1 MKKSF
6 IIFVLILFYSIAG
19 FSQKDTSKNKPLN
32 DDKKIIMGN
41 TKIEAVKSKEK
52 VIPSVDIDLNKPN
65 KIDKKVVL
73 NDKKPITKQ
82 PFSIEILPKEKD
94 IVEKRFWMG
103 NDVSEKKLES
113 HLSLGTI
120 NSKSKT
126 VKIECRD
133 FGAIDGDRI
142 RIYVNGKVVSQNLI
156 LNGSFFF
163 VYINLEP
170 GYNRI
175 DFQALNE
182 GLVGPNTAELI
193 VYDQTGIMISSKEW
207 NLGTGAIATLGVI
220 KN

>member
-6 IIFVLILFYSIAG
+6 IIFVLILFYSIAV